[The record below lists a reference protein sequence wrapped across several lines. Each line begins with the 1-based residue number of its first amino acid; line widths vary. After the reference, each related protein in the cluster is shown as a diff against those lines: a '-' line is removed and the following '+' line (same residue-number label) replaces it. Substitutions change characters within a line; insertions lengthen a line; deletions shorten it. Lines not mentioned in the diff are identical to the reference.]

1 MKKRLWSAFALL
13 IAMFCA
19 LCLAA
24 CSDNGEEGGEASGEV
39 AGIQMSETYS
49 MERFQQATLT
59 AVALDADGEVLE
71 NKTISWSSSDTSI
84 LTVEDGGAMT
94 AVAEGTA
101 NVTATCEDVSA
112 VCVVTVSAATVLPQ
126 LTAGDLTSYT
136 LSQGATYTLTPYVT
150 YDGTRQSDA
159 VFSYASDNEEVASV
173 SEYGTITAT
182 GFGTATITV
191 TGSWRGAGAD
201 ILSDTVSVTV
211 LDGYAGSVSAPGTTI
226 YTANLDLEEEGYGSF
241 SNTVTLTA
249 FITNNGTAVTPAQGS
264 VVWSTDDTGIV
275 SVDSTTG
282 VVTAKA
288 EGEAIVSFTYTKPD
302 DGDNDG
308 TPVTADITIT
318 VSFPTVD
325 MSADE
330 SLDLDLSAASEGS
343 LTVSAADIFPTEG
356 VTIASVYDV
365 THGASVTYENG
376 GIATASLSTGEQVWT
391 FRGDT
396 YAVTR
401 GVVVA
406 TKVIYDAEDL
416 FGDGSGLQAYA
427 DVTEQTFNNTTFYAY
442 SGYYVLADDIDVS
455 ESSYA
460 STAYAIPVNMYWS
473 DATTAMNSGY
483 GFTGT
488 FDGRGHTINGII
500 LGRGGLFGMLA
511 YGSRVENVAITNVTL
526 SSTQTNQSVLA
537 AIMGGATISN
547 VYIDIVSATNTNA
560 SVVDQFCAGNTL
572 ENVVIV
578 ANIQNETGG
587 AFTRWAISTA
597 MTASNVYVYALGDC
611 ENFILEFSKTAYN
624 ESNFAELGLTGVTF
638 AADYPESQVSSSGFD
653 TTLWN
658 TQGNVPVFA
667 SAVDY
672 LIEAI
677 DTTAQTISAEE
688 PYTAPEGYIISSI
701 SAGDNTSYL
710 TIGDDNTTLTLSSE
724 APAFSFTV
732 TLTSKFSSAVFATVN
747 FSAVSEIVTGEEIDT
762 QIDYG
767 VKTDTA
773 SAGLTL
779 ENEAFTG
786 TPTVSYQATYTV
798 YDGADGSISG
808 TFDAGDVTVSAGSS
822 ITIAADALAALAVGD
837 YQFTVTLASGA
848 EYVYTNVTIATRA
861 IGTWEE
867 FLAMLGDYDE
877 SGLQG
882 ANGTFYRQIGY
893 YVLTGNLI
901 PDEGEYFTL
910 SGNSLHF
917 SSYIRGQTE
926 YNEIYENGYGFNG
939 VFDGRGY
946 TVDRIQ
952 LRDTYR
958 NSIFGDIG
966 GGTIKNVA
974 FTNVTTATTTDYTNS
989 YFALTYIS
997 VGATFENVVMHYDFS
1012 NKVPAGGIA
1021 YAMDGTTTFTNVV
1034 VYGKI
1039 VSVSGN
1045 NNIPGLLAGNANKL
1059 SNNGANPTISNTYC
1073 LYPTGSETLVIG
1085 SNAGSL
1091 NVDDIVT
1098 AEYNGTAYVD
1108 AEPDWSG
1115 LPDSVFDTEETF
1127 IPVLTGTA
1135 ELIQAGTITLDDFI
1149 E

>member
-24 CSDNGEEGGEASGEV
+24 CSDNGEEGGETSSEV
-39 AGIQMSETYS
+39 ASIQMSEAYS
-49 MERFQQATLT
+49 MQRFQQATLT

-150 YDGTRQSDA
+150 YDGTRQSDV

-173 SEYGTITAT
+173 SEDGTITAT

-677 DTTAQTISAEE
+677 DTTAQTISAKE

-786 TPTVSYQATYTV
+786 TPTVSYLATYTV
-798 YDGADGSISG
+798 YGTDGSTSG
-808 TFDAGDVTVSAGSS
+808 TFDVSDVTVSDGSS

-837 YQFTVTLASGA
+837 YQFTVALASGA

-867 FLAMLGDYDE
+867 FNLMRTDAV
-877 SGLQG
+877 LQG
-882 ANGTFYRQIGY
+882 ETNYYKLEGY
-893 YVLTGNLI
+893 YVLTGNIL
-901 PDEGEYFTL
+901 PADEEDYLLLEDGDNGHF
-910 SGNSLHF
+910 NSF
-917 SSYIRGQTE
+917 VSGQTQ
-926 YNEIYENGYGFNG
+926 YTQISENGYGFTG

-946 TVDRIQ
+946 TVDSVHFANVR
-952 LRDTYR
+952 R
-958 NSIFGDIG
+958 NTIFGDIA

-974 FTNVTTATTTDYTNS
+974 FTNMSAEQAKAGAA
-989 YFALTYIS
+989 YFALTFIS
-997 VGATFENVVMHYDFS
+997 VGGHFENVVLHYNYGS
-1012 NKVPAGGIA
+1012 NNPAGGIA
-1021 YAMDGTTTFTNVV
+1021 YAMDGTNTFTNVV
-1034 VYGKI
+1034 IY
-1039 VSVSGN
+1039 GN
-1045 NNIPGLLAGNANKL
+1045 NTSTADNAGLLSGQAGRIDNVSTDPAIRNVF
-1059 SNNGANPTISNTYC
+1059 C
-1073 LYPTGSETLVIG
+1073 VYPTGSI
-1085 SNAGSL
+1085 NAVVGAG
-1091 NVDDIVT
+1091 NVVVDDVVT

-1115 LPDSVFDTEETF
+1115 LPASVFDTETTF
-1127 IPVLTGTA
+1127 IPVLAGTA

-1149 E
+1149 D